1 MQELHLLETSELHFL
16 YSDEEAQA
24 LSVILVW
31 ALARP
36 ARAARAA
43 ADATKKLVDGM
54 VEIVDSAICIETIYI
69 YGFRI
74 HDQIDCSRSRSSRS
88 GWDSPASLYIP
99 KHAPIEY
106 AK

>member
-24 LSVILVW
+24 FSVILVW

-54 VEIVDSAICIETIYI
+54 VEIVEYNIEKIYTCS
-69 YGFRI
+69 FFNQTDTMKI
-74 HDQIDCSRSRSSRS
+74 HCSRSRSSRS
-88 GWDSPASLYIP
+88 GWDSTASLYIP
-99 KHAPIEY
+99 KYPH
-106 AK
+106 

>member
-36 ARAARAA
+36 AKAARAA

-54 VEIVDSAICIETIYI
+54 VEIVDSTICIKKIYTCS
-69 YGFRI
+69 FFN
-74 HDQIDCSRSRSSRS
+74 QIDTMKIHCSRSRSSRS
-88 GWDSPASLYIP
+88 
-99 KHAPIEY
+99 
-106 AK
+106 